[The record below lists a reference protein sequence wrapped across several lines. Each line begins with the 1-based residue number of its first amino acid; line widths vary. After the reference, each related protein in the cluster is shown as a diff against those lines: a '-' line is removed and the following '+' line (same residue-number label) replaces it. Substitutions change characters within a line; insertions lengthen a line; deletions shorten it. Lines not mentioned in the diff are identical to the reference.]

1 MFYDIL
7 MQKLRYV
14 YRKIYKS
21 MEALWKETGNSHGN
35 QGSSIKIIKNFNK
48 PKI

>member
-14 YRKIYKS
+14 CRKIYKS
-21 MEALWKETGNSHGN
+21 MEALWKEIVNSHGN
-35 QGSSIKIIKNFNK
+35 QASSIKIIKKFNK
-48 PKI
+48 PKS